1 MECVCAMYV
10 CVYYANGIIHVFQHP
25 PIKKKK
31 KESNKLT
38 TDRYIQIEYKCI
50 LVLQCVAVLLR
61 SAPIDTAAPVLFG
74 AILVWIYC
82 ASLWL

>member
-1 MECVCAMYV
+1 MRHVCVCLLCEWNNPRISTPTY
-10 CVYYANGIIHVFQHP
+10 
-25 PIKKKK
+25 KKKK

-74 AILVWIYC
+74 AILVWIYF